1 MMAEQGSDKTAQDA
15 AQQTIQVW
23 QCIGCGRVEGP
34 AQCIGVCQDR
44 IAELVD
50 VSQLRAAQAE
60 IERLRALLRWVTHT
74 MPRDGEWEKSY
85 RAFQE
90 KARALLA

>member
-1 MMAEQGSDKTAQDA
+1 MEPIK
-15 AQQTIQVW
+15 VW

-50 VSQLRAAQAE
+50 VSELRKAE
-60 IERLRALLRWVTHT
+60 ARIESMRALLAWVVHT
-74 MPRDGEWEKSY
+74 TPRDGEWERTY
-85 RAFQE
+85 RAFQD
-90 KARALLA
+90 KARALLG

>member
-1 MMAEQGSDKTAQDA
+1 VEPIK
-15 AQQTIQVW
+15 VW

-50 VSQLRAAQAE
+50 VSELRAAQAE
-60 IERLRALLRWVTHT
+60 VDRLRALLTWVTHT
-74 MPRDGEWEKSY
+74 TPRDGEWERTY

-90 KARALLA
+90 KARALLPEATSS

>member
-1 MMAEQGSDKTAQDA
+1 MEPIK
-15 AQQTIQVW
+15 VW

-50 VSQLRAAQAE
+50 VSELRKAEAQL
-60 IERLRALLRWVTHT
+60 ERMRALLAWVVHT
-74 MPRDGEWEKSY
+74 TPRNGEWERTY
-85 RAFQE
+85 RAFQD
-90 KARALLA
+90 KAKEIMGSDCI

>member
-1 MMAEQGSDKTAQDA
+1 MEPIK
-15 AQQTIQVW
+15 VW

-34 AQCIGVCQDR
+34 AQCVGICQDR

-50 VSQLRAAQAE
+50 VSELRAAQAQLDRMRE
-60 IERLRALLRWVTHT
+60 LLAWVTRT
-74 MPRDGEWEKSY
+74 TPRAGEWERTY

-90 KARALLA
+90 KAKALLE

>member
-1 MMAEQGSDKTAQDA
+1 ME
-15 AQQTIQVW
+15 TIKVW

-50 VSQLRAAQAE
+50 ASALRAAE
-60 IERLRALLRWVTHT
+60 ERIEQMRALLAWVVHT
-74 MPRDGEWEKSY
+74 TPRDGEWERTY
-85 RAFQE
+85 RAFQD
-90 KARALLA
+90 KAKALLA